1 MKRLDITIT
10 KRVDHFKVTAEF
22 LVVVT
27 GLVML
32 AVIIVTT
39 LVFMEVI

>member
-1 MKRLDITIT
+1 MRKIDITIT
-10 KRVDHFKVTAEF
+10 NRVDHFKITAEF
-22 LVVVT
+22 LAVVT

-32 AVIIVTT
+32 AVTVVTA

>member
-1 MKRLDITIT
+1 MRKLDITIT
-10 KRVDHFKVTAEF
+10 KRVDHFNITAEF
-22 LVVVT
+22 LAVVT

-32 AVIIVTT
+32 AVTVVTA

>member
-1 MKRLDITIT
+1 MKRLDVTIT
-10 KRVDHFKVTAEF
+10 KNVEHFHITAEF
-22 LVVVT
+22 LAVVT

-32 AVIIVTT
+32 AVTVVTA

>member
-1 MKRLDITIT
+1 MRKIDITIT
-10 KRVDHFKVTAEF
+10 KRVEHFHVTAEF
-22 LVVVT
+22 LAVVT

-32 AVIIVTT
+32 AVTVVTA

>member
-1 MKRLDITIT
+1 MSKLDITIT
-10 KRVDHFKVTAEF
+10 KKVDHFKITAEF
-22 LVVVT
+22 LAVVT

-32 AVIIVTT
+32 AVTVVTA